1 MAEGRI
7 KGITIEI
14 DGDVTGLN
22 KALESTTKE
31 LRSTQKQLN
40 DVNRLLKLDP
50 TNTELLAQKQ
60 RLLSDTIKSTRDKL
74 DTLKKAQEQAA
85 AKLETGGKEAQEQ
98 YEALRREIISTEN
111 YLGRLEG
118 QAGDTEKAL
127 NDAGNN
133 GADSIDEAGD
143 AAKDAETKVSG
154 FGSAA
159 KAAGV
164 VAAAAFAAAT
174 AAAVA
179 AAKALVNMTVGG
191 AEYAD
196 NVLTMSAQTGI
207 ATDKLQEYMYA
218 AELVDVSTETL
229 TKSMAKNIKSMKSAA
244 DGSASYAEAYEQLGV
259 SVVDAN
265 GSLRDSETVYWEA
278 VEALGKIENET
289 ERDAIAMQLF
299 GKSAQDLNPLIEA
312 GAERMQE
319 LGEEAQNAGYVL
331 SNDMLTAYG
340 ALDDNLQYLKVNAEG
355 AKNALGTVLLP
366 VLTEL
371 SGTGV
376 DLLAE
381 FTKGISDANGDIG
394 KMSDVIGE
402 ILPKALDAVMEYVP
416 ELLEVIGAIIGA
428 FGRAIVDNLPAI
440 VESASQII
448 LSILDGLIA
457 GLPQIAGGALQLI
470 FALID
475 GIVVNFPALV
485 EAAAQVIVTI
495 ATGIAEALPVLAP
508 TLVQVVE
515 QIAQTLIDNLPLI
528 LDAALALI
536 EGLANGI
543 LDAIPVLIAALPKVI
558 DGIIKFLLDS
568 VPKII
573 DTGIRLLTAL
583 VDALPEIIDAIVAVL
598 PQIIDGIIG
607 ALLDA
612 IPQIVQAG
620 IDLLISLVKALPKII
635 TTIARAIPKIISGIV
650 NAIIGNID
658 KIIEAGVQLFV
669 ALVANLPTIIA
680 EIVKAVPQIIGAIAE
695 AFGSGFGVACEPV
708 YKLSEAEE
716 EIIQKAKDAKESYED
731 LQKTFRS
738 DVDAI
743 MEETKRVEGLWGEL
757 QTLADEN
764 GNVEE
769 ANRNRANY
777 ILGELSTATGE
788 EWNMID
794 GTIQRYDDLTSSIE
808 ETIKAKKAEKLVEA
822 GEESYNTAK
831 TNYDES
837 LDALEILDAQ
847 IEEQQSEVAA
857 AEQSLALYQEQM
869 SDLIQQYPDPISLAN
884 AGYRGTA
891 KDWAYL
897 QDTVE
902 SSKEALKALE
912 AEYEEANKTTAK
924 YYEDIYYYEQAQE
937 ALLSGNYDEA
947 IELMTRDT
955 AYRWENLA
963 EKRKITE
970 EELSDLK
977 EDYDHALFVA
987 ENYRKNY
994 EDGMV
999 GYTAEGLEEAEAA
1012 AEELGRI
1019 WEDAS
1024 NDAKEAGI
1032 NIAKGLARGIKEK
1045 VTEVDEAA
1053 GYVAFSALSK
1063 MKNVAQIASPSKV
1076 TTSYG
1081 EYIDDGLIV
1090 GLKLKMQ
1097 DVSRAASQIADAV
1110 LASVDPSLD
1119 LSGSAGS
1126 PTAWYVPA
1134 QQQSSTVYNN
1144 STSLG
1149 GITVYVEAK
1158 NVDNVEDLAELVAD
1172 KINTDIIN
1180 RQAVSK

>member
-40 DVNRLLKLDP
+40 DVNRLLKMDP

-60 RLLSDTIKSTRDKL
+60 RLLGDTIKSTRDKL

-111 YLGRLEG
+111 YLGKLEG
-118 QAGDTEKAL
+118 QAEDTEKAL

-265 GSLRDSETVYWEA
+265 GTLRDSETVYWEA

-331 SNDMLTAYG
+331 SNDMLAAYG

-381 FTKGISDANGDIG
+381 FSKGISGANGDIG

-416 ELLEVIGAIIGA
+416 ELLEVIGAILGA

-475 GIVVNFPALV
+475 GIVVNLPALI

-536 EGLANGI
+536 EGLAHGI

-607 ALLDA
+607 ALMDA

-635 TTIARAIPKIISGIV
+635 TTIAQAIPKIISGIV

-680 EIVKAVPQIIGAIAE
+680 EIIKAVPQIIGAIAE
-695 AFGSGFGVACEPV
+695 AFASGFGAACEPV

-788 EWNMID
+788 EWDMID

-808 ETIKAKKAEKLVEA
+808 ETIKAKKAEKLVDA

-837 LDALEILDAQ
+837 LDALEILDTQIKAQ
-847 IEEQQSEVAA
+847 EQAVAE
-857 AEQSLALYQEQM
+857 AEQKLEDYE
-869 SDLIQQYPDPISLAN
+869 LAN
-884 AGYRGTA
+884 ADKLASHSARSSLEWATWGSLQQTA
-891 KDWAYL
+891 
-897 QDTVE
+897 E
-902 SSKEALKALE
+902 SSREALEELE

-963 EKRKITE
+963 EKRKITK
-970 EELSDLK
+970 EELSDLEK
-977 EDYDHALFVA
+977 DYDHALFVA

-1110 LASVDPSLD
+1110 LASVDPGLD
-1119 LSGSAGS
+1119 LSVNAAS
-1126 PTAWYVPA
+1126 PISWYVPA

-1149 GITVYVEAK
+1149 GITVYVDAK

>member
-22 KALESTTKE
+22 KALESTNKE
-31 LRSTQKQLN
+31 LRSSQKQLN
-40 DVNRLLKLDP
+40 DVNRLLKMDP
-50 TNTELLAQKQ
+50 TNTELLTQKQ
-60 RLLSDTIKSTRDKL
+60 RLLGDTIKSTRDKL

-111 YLGRLEG
+111 YLGKLEG
-118 QAGDTEKAL
+118 QAEDTEKAL
-127 NDAGNN
+127 KDAGSN
-133 GADSIDEAGD
+133 GAGSIEEAGD
-143 AAKDAETKVSG
+143 AAKDAESKVSG

-196 NVLTMSAQTGI
+196 NVLTMSAKTGI

-229 TKSMAKNIKSMKSAA
+229 TKSMAKNIKSMKSAS
-244 DGSASYAEAYEQLGV
+244 DGSAAYAEAYEQLGV

-265 GSLRDSETVYWEA
+265 GALRDSETVYWEA

-312 GAERMQE
+312 GTDRMQE
-319 LGEEAQNAGYVL
+319 LGNAAREAGYVIDD
-331 SNDMLTAYG
+331 DMLNAYG
-340 ALDDNLQYLKVNAEG
+340 ALDDQLRYLDGGATA
-355 AKNALGTVLLP
+355 AKNALGTILLP
-366 VLTEL
+366 VLTDLAGE
-371 SGTGV
+371 GV
-376 DLLAE
+376 DLLGE
-381 FTKGISDANGDIG
+381 FTQGVLNADGDIS
-394 KMSDVIGE
+394 KLSDVIGDV
-402 ILPKALDAVMEYVP
+402 LPKAMDAIMAYFPEFVEIGGEIVFSIADGIIDNIPQIVKAGERLIGRLVSGVFKSIPDLIKMLGSIISEMKETAVIAGGLIIALKGFKIVDSLSKSVKGFTGIFSGLNAVMNANP
-416 ELLEVIGAIIGA
+416 IGAIISAVGA
-428 FGRAIVDNLPAI
+428 
-440 VESASQII
+440 
-448 LSILDGLIA
+448 LIA
-457 GLPQIAGGALQLI
+457 IFGLLAS
-470 FALID
+470 
-475 GIVVNFPALV
+475 
-485 EAAAQVIVTI
+485 
-495 ATGIAEALPVLAP
+495 ATEDV
-508 TLVQVVE
+508 
-515 QIAQTLIDNLPLI
+515 
-528 LDAALALI
+528 
-536 EGLANGI
+536 
-543 LDAIPVLIAALPKVI
+543 
-558 DGIIKFLLDS
+558 
-568 VPKII
+568 
-573 DTGIRLLTAL
+573 
-583 VDALPEIIDAIVAVL
+583 
-598 PQIIDGIIG
+598 
-607 ALLDA
+607 
-612 IPQIVQAG
+612 
-620 IDLLISLVKALPKII
+620 
-635 TTIARAIPKIISGIV
+635 
-650 NAIIGNID
+650 
-658 KIIEAGVQLFV
+658 
-669 ALVANLPTIIA
+669 
-680 EIVKAVPQIIGAIAE
+680 
-695 AFGSGFGVACEPV
+695 CEPV

-716 EIIQKAKDAKESYED
+716 AVIENARDAKKSYED
-731 LQKTFRS
+731 LKKTFRS

-764 GNVEE
+764 GKVEE

-788 EWNMID
+788 EWQMID
-794 GTIQRYDDLTSSIE
+794 GTIQRYDDLTNSIE
-808 ETIKAKKAEKLVEA
+808 ATIKAKKAEKLVEA

-831 TNYDES
+831 ANYDES
-837 LDALEILDAQ
+837 LDALEILDNQVRTQRAQ
-847 IEEQQSEVAA
+847 LESYKQALAEFESEHAQELRGVDYNLADLYA
-857 AEQSLALYQEQM
+857 IDPSLALTWE
-869 SDLIQQYPDPISLAN
+869 DLTDKV
-884 AGYRGTA
+884 T
-891 KDWAYL
+891 
-897 QDTVE
+897 DTENV
-902 SSKEALKALE
+902 LIGLE

-937 ALLSGNYDEA
+937 SLLSGNYDEA

-955 AYRWENLA
+955 AYRWKNLA
-963 EKRKITE
+963 EKRKITK

-977 EDYDHALFVA
+977 KDYESALFVA

-994 EDGMV
+994 EAGMV
-999 GYTAEGLEEAEAA
+999 GYTADGLHEAESAA
-1012 AEELGRI
+1012 AELGRI
-1019 WEDAS
+1019 WAEAARDAEVS
-1024 NDAKEAGI
+1024 GR
-1032 NIAKGLARGIKEK
+1032 NIAKGLARGMKDS
-1045 VTEVDEAA
+1045 VTDVDNAA
-1053 GYVAFSALSK
+1053 GYVANTALSK
-1063 MKNVAQIASPSKV
+1063 IKNVAQIASPSKV

-1110 LASVDPSLD
+1110 LASVDPGLD
-1119 LSGSAGS
+1119 LSVNTAS
-1126 PTAWYVPA
+1126 PIAWYVPA
-1134 QQQSSTVYNN
+1134 QQQSSAVYNN

-1149 GITVYVEAK
+1149 GITVYVDAK